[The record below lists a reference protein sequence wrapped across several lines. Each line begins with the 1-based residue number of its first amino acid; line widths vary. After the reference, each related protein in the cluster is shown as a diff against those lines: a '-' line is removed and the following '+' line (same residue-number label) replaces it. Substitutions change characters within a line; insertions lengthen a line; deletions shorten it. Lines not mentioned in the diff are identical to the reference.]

1 VGCDWLQRYVR
12 NDSAAR
18 DDPAEDYEELTV
30 STRNENHKHDVS
42 TLASFSD
49 WAAAIGTAL
58 AAFGWIQGN
67 DTGQVVWT
75 ATVLTLTAVTS
86 GGVYSYSSFTGPAP
100 RVGMSVIFSGFATGG
115 NNVTATLTA
124 VSGGASGT
132 VTVTATTQANETH
145 AGSGTT
151 TALAAAPTSGVY
163 VYEIWKP
170 GDGGTAFNVRFDY
183 GNSGGTAPAIKVQI
197 GTTTN
202 GAGTLSGTT
211 LTQILPNATANS
223 GTVSTFNCL
232 FAGSTNWFSMMMWR
246 DIANA
251 GNVMVA
257 IERSHDSSGADT
269 NSPTAN
275 AHVTL
280 YACSSVWS
288 HQSLVFG
295 VGAAPISG
303 NTVKQMTTLVAANG
317 FGTYSNS
324 FNGNIA
330 LSPVFP
336 FLGFFDNPSIG
347 IGTAASLDYTEGSVI
362 TTTLYSAT
370 HTFLFSKNQN
380 FIGTQ
385 GQATGAGLLMRWE

>member
-1 VGCDWLQRYVR
+1 M
-12 NDSAAR
+12 A
-18 DDPAEDYEELTV
+18 
-30 STRNENHKHDVS
+30 TRNENHKHDVS
-42 TLASFSD
+42 TLAAFSD
-49 WAAAIGTAL
+49 WASAIGTAL

-86 GGVYSYSSFTGPAP
+86 AGVYSYSSFTGPAP
-100 RVGMSVIFSGFATGG
+100 RVGMSFTFSGFGIGG

-132 VTVTATTQANETH
+132 VTVAVTTQANETH

-151 TALAAAPTSGVY
+151 TALAAAPTSGNY

-183 GNSGGTAPAIKVQI
+183 GNSGGTSPAIKVQI

-211 LTQILPNATANS
+211 LTQATPNVSANS
-223 GTVSTFNCL
+223 GTSTTFNCL

-251 GNVMVA
+251 GNVMIA

-275 AHVTL
+275 AHVTM
-280 YACSSVWS
+280 YVCTNNWQQ
-288 HQSLVFG
+288 QSLVFG
-295 VGAAPISG
+295 VGAA
-303 NTVKQMTTLVAANG
+303 TLIGGVTKSIVSLIAAAG
-317 FGTYSNS
+317 FGSISNS
-324 FNGNIA
+324 YNGNIA
-330 LSPVFP
+330 LSPMFP
-336 FLGFFDNPSIG
+336 FLGFFDNHSIG

-362 TTTLYSAT
+362 TTTLYGAT

-380 FIGTQ
+380 F
-385 GQATGAGLLMRWE
+385 TGVQNQSNSGSALLMRWE